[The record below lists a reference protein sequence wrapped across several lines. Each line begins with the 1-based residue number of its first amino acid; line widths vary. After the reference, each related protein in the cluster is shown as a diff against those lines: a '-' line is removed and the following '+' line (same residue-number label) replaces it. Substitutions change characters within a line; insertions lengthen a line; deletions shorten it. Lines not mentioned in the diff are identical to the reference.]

1 MDLQAAYNSNK
12 KTIIGSELEY
22 INNLQKKLIKNYILD
37 RKVLNLNE
45 STKHIDKKIISSINY
60 FIEDKKPEIN
70 IQQNKESTIP
80 FIKVNNGNNY
90 LLSNIDDK
98 NIIFKPLYYNQ
109 DLLIERINKYKDTF
123 ADDYIVNLNSIFFN
137 SGFDLNICENV
148 NTKIN
153 LLHLNDVKKST
164 VYAKNFFKVNE
175 NSKLLLIERFDT
187 NFESNSNI
195 VNYFELGP
203 GSEIIHLVIQN
214 NSDNA
219 DLQFSSH
226 VNCDSNSTFKQFIF
240 NVSKGSVRNHHY
252 ANLIGQNGIA
262 YLQGIFF
269 AAKDQ
274 VVDNKT
280 LINHLSPDCISNQTY
295 KAILTDK
302 AKASYLSKT
311 FVDQKAQ
318 KTEGYQLSK
327 GILLSDDSYFH
338 SKPELKIF
346 ADDVKCSHG
355 STIGPFEEDMIF
367 YLRTRGLDLN
377 QAKSFLIRSF
387 CLDILDN
394 FEEEEFK
401 IDIVRLVDTWIRKN
415 SF

>member
-22 INNLQKKLIKNYILD
+22 INNFQKKLIQNYILD
-37 RKVLNLNE
+37 RNVLNHNE
-45 STKHIDKKIISSINY
+45 STKHIDKKIINSINY
-60 FIEDKKPEIN
+60 FIEDKKPEIK
-70 IQQNKESTIP
+70 IQENKEFIVPS
-80 FIKVNNGNNY
+80 IKVKNGNNY
-90 LLSNIDDK
+90 LLNNIDNK
-98 NIIFKPLYYNQ
+98 NFIFKPLYCNQ

-346 ADDVKCSHG
+346 ADNVKCSHG

-401 IDIVRLVDTWIRKN
+401 IDIVRLVDTWIKKN